1 MSHIKNAK
9 GKKISFTIPA
19 LVLLAIGFIFGIK
32 GFIIA
37 GVIALFIPVIVFVI
51 GFIIL
56 AVTEVK
62 KAVSENK

>member
-1 MSHIKNAK
+1 MSYFKNAK

-51 GFIIL
+51 SFTIL

-62 KAVSENK
+62 KALKEDK

>member
-37 GVIALFIPVIVFVI
+37 GVIALVLPIIVFAV
-51 GFIIL
+51 GFAFV
-56 AVTEVK
+56 AVAEVK

>member
-19 LVLLAIGFIFGIK
+19 LVLLAIGFIFSIK

-37 GVIALFIPVIVFVI
+37 GVIVLFLPVIIFVI

-62 KAVSENK
+62 KALKEDK